1 MKKIMFNDYYG
12 LTKAVLDGSKTQT
25 RRIVTCP
32 KTFKGEYVAGFHVYK
47 RQSDGAMLEW
57 PSLYDADESTIDGGY
72 ILPKYK
78 VGEVVAIAQSYK
90 DASILQIPCED
101 DEFGCYDFPAEQTH
115 AWDNKILVRANLM
128 PHQIRITN
136 VRVEKLQEIS
146 DEDCLKEGV
155 VKIVHRIPTEAEQY
169 ITRYYPCQYL
179 KDCADDVGWGLTYA
193 TPQQAYAHLIDAIS
207 GKETWASNPHV
218 FVYDFELIK

>member
-1 MKKIMFNDYYG
+1 MKKILFNDKFG
-12 LTKAVLDGSKTQT
+12 LTEAVLSGRKTQT
-25 RRIVTCP
+25 RRIIP
-32 KTFKGEYVAGFHVYK
+32 K
-47 RQSDGAMLEW
+47 
-57 PSLYDADESTIDGGY
+57 SLLNACDLTENPIVFRDANDDWWDLRKS
-72 ILPKYK
+72 KYAYQ
-78 VGEVVAIAQSYK
+78 VGEIVAVAQAYK
-90 DASILQIPCED
+90 DAGVIHIPCED

-115 AWDNKILVRANLM
+115 GWDNKILVRANLM

-155 VKIVHRIPTEAEQY
+155 VKIVHRISTEAEQY
-169 ITRYYPCQYL
+169 TTRYYPCQYL